1 MAGQITVRALEEKIL
16 EIEEIVIC
24 IRAPSTDL
32 VDDYVFE
39 RKAAGTSSV
48 TDWLDG
54 RVRPLLSGKEVVVIN
69 GDYSS
74 PHGRTKLNT
83 LRSGYEK

>member
-1 MAGQITVRALEEKIL
+1 MGQITVRALEEKIL
-16 EIEEIVIC
+16 EIEEIVVC
-24 IRAPSTDL
+24 IRAPSSAM
-32 VDDYVFE
+32 VDDYVYE

-54 RVRPLLSGKEVVVIN
+54 RIKPLLNGKEVIVIN
-69 GDYSS
+69 GDYTP
-74 PHGRTKLNT
+74 PHGRTKLST